1 MTALE
6 IFRLIAVEFSAVG
19 DETVRK
25 WLELTAPL
33 VSRRQFGKLYE
44 QAVALLAAHRMKV
57 SGAEGGQESGGG
69 GMQLGIGET
78 LRISSYSE
86 GSTSVSFN
94 NAASGLSSDS
104 DLSLTSYGVQYLALR
119 RMCVI
124 PIKCSGEGML

>member
-19 DETVRK
+19 DETVRQ
-25 WLELTAPL
+25 WLKLTAPL

-57 SGAEGGQESGGG
+57 SGAEGVQEAGGG

-94 NAASGLSSDS
+94 NAASGLSTDS

-124 PIKCSGEGML
+124 PIKCSGEGGV

>member
-6 IFRLIAVEFSAVG
+6 IFRLMATEFSVVG
-19 DETVRK
+19 DETVRQ

-33 VSRRQFGKLYE
+33 VSRRQFGKLYG

-57 SGAEGGQESGGG
+57 SGAEDGQKAGGG

-94 NAASGLSSDS
+94 NAASGLSTVS

-124 PIKCSGEGML
+124 PIKCSGEGGT